1 MPTRHPPLRLQTS
14 LQRPGFA
21 LNVDVTLPATGVTAL
36 FGPSGSGKTTCLRV
50 LAGLEPQAQG
60 HISVAG
66 EVWQD
71 SAEHIFKPVHQRA
84 LGYVFQEASLFEHLS
99 VQDNLTFGH
108 ARTPTAQRRHGWDHG
123 LDLLGIRH
131 LLARMPHELSG
142 GERQRV
148 AMARALATSPRVLLM
163 DEPLAALDAAR
174 KADILPWLEQL
185 HEGLDIPVIYVT
197 HAMDEVVRLADHIVL
212 LEQGRVLAQGPVAE
226 MLTRTDLPLAHGD
239 GASTL
244 IEARTCGLVAEEDMC
259 ALAFAGGPP
268 VVAPDPQHP
277 IVPQSV
283 GAGTYS
289 GAGREP
295 VARRATAHQRAEHTA
310 SQRGRH
316 HARWPGSGA
325 GRAECARHRTQPRW
339 YPAVVTHQPGI
350 GTPPGPCD
358 GGSGVCPDQGRG
370 HGAVAATTRA
380 STPRGAWTG
389 RANLR
394 AGQNRSV

>member
-1 MPTRHPPLRLQTS
+1 MTVAPDAHTTPPLRLQTS

-50 LAGLEPQAQG
+50 LAGLEPLAQG

-66 EVWQD
+66 EVWLD
-71 SAEHIFKPVHQRA
+71 SAQHIFKPVHQRA

-99 VQDNLTFGH
+99 VQDNLTFGYT
-108 ARTPTAQRRHGWDHG
+108 RTPAAQRRHGWDHG

-244 IEARTCGLVAEEDMC
+244 IEARTCGLATEEGMC
-259 ALAFAGGPP
+259 ALEFAGGRLLL
-268 VVAPDPQHP
+268 PQ
-277 IVPQSV
+277 
-283 GAGTYS
+283 
-289 GAGREP
+289 
-295 VARRATAHQRAEHTA
+295 
-310 SQRGRH
+310 
-316 HARWPGSGA
+316 
-325 GRAECARHRTQPRW
+325 
-339 YPAVVTHQPGI
+339 
-350 GTPPGPCD
+350 
-358 GGSGVCPDQGRG
+358 
-370 HGAVAATTRA
+370 TR
-380 STPRGAWTG
+380 STPLPAQTRVRVRIQARDVSLSLDAPQRTSVLNILPASVADITPDGPGQVLVGLNVPATEPNQGGTRLLSRISQASAHRLGLATG
-389 RANLR
+389 VAVFAQIKGVAMVR
-394 AGQNRSV
+394 